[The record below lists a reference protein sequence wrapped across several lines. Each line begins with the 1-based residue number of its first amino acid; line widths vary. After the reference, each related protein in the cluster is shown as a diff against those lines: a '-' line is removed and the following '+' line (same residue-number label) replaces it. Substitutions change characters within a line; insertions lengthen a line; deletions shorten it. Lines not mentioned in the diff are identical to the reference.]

1 MGITEEIALDPTF
14 LGITYDPMLTWKTQT
29 EKADTRAKSCEK
41 TCKTSWGAD
50 AKTLKTVYT
59 DKIEVLKLLK
69 VVKTARFKAFKSEL
83 EAVDFS
89 TTVQSPRPLPGQV
102 TTPVPSEGCKYKEP
116 KPQDLVK
123 LRKAVETSDL
133 DYIRECAAANPR

>member
-1 MGITEEIALDPTF
+1 MTGEDEIIYYGVNVPNS
-14 LGITYDPMLTWKTQT
+14 
-29 EKADTRAKSCEK
+29 ADTSKVLQ
-41 TCKTSWGAD
+41 D
-50 AKTLKTVYT
+50 IKTVYT

-123 LRKAVETSDL
+123 LRKAIETSDL